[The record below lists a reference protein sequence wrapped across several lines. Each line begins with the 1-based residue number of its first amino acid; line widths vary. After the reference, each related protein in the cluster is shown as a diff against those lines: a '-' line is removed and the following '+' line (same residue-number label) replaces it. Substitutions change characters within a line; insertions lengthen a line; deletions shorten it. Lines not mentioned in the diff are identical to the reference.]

1 MLLVTPEEPPEKRGG
16 LLLTIALLGV
26 IGYAGYRV
34 YAPGMDL
41 WRRAHEAVE
50 TRGNQPKPDST
61 PTAASPD
68 SSNVISEPQQEPQ
81 PTQPAETPR
90 STAFERAVSAS
101 SSVTE
106 KSVAKDAAQPKA
118 IPAISGKAPESALT
132 TASSPAAADA
142 TQKPAVL
149 PGPSPARLLESKL
162 RNELASEGL
171 ARKVTIQAKGQ
182 NLTISGSLTP
192 SEHREVLD
200 HLRNVPAGVRIVDD
214 IEYADLGSSS
224 SAATTVGWIWVR
236 STPPSARI
244 LVDGSETGLRTP
256 ARLELQAGEH
266 DVQVVRQGFGASHR
280 TVTVDPGKTMQFSET
295 LSNE

>member
-1 MLLVTPEEPPEKRGG
+1 
-16 LLLTIALLGV
+16 
-26 IGYAGYRV
+26 
-34 YAPGMDL
+34 MDL

-50 TRGNQPKPDST
+50 TRGNRAKPDPAPAT
-61 PTAASPD
+61 TNPD
-68 SSNVISEPQQEPQ
+68 GSDVIPEPQ
-81 PTQPAETPR
+81 PAQQAPPIEAPR

-101 SSVTE
+101 GTLPE
-106 KSVAKDAAQPKA
+106 KSVAKDVAQPK
-118 IPAISGKAPESALT
+118 IVPAISGKVPEPALT
-132 TASSPAAADA
+132 TASSPEATDA
-142 TQKPAVL
+142 PQKPAV
-149 PGPSPARLLESKL
+149 PVGPSPAHLLESKL
-162 RNELASEGL
+162 RDELASEGL
-171 ARKVTIQAKGQ
+171 ARKVIIQAKGQ

-200 HLRNVPAGVRIVDD
+200 HLRNVPVGVRVVDD

-224 SAATTVGWIWVR
+224 PATTTVGWIWVR
-236 STPPSARI
+236 STPPSAGI

-266 DVQVVRQGFGASHR
+266 DVQLVRRGFGPSHK